1 MKKKILVTVIFLI
14 TALSMLMCGC
24 ERKHGEFYTL
34 EEAYNN
40 GLLTKENLEEIAYY
54 VNDQLKYPEELD
66 SKVEK
71 KIKNDMAYDFRH
83 RTDHAVKEAKAEGFM
98 IFAFYG
104 EYSGSYIVRI
114 RDIYIM
120 TTAYIPH
127 NYEEVGGVD
136 FYYTGH
142 YRIKIWKDN

>member
-54 VNDQLKYPEELD
+54 INENLNYPKALNRIT
-66 SKVEK
+66 EK
-71 KIKNDMAYDFRH
+71 KIKNGMAY
-83 RTDHAVKEAKAEGFM
+83 
-98 IFAFYG
+98 
-104 EYSGSYIVRI
+104 
-114 RDIYIM
+114 
-120 TTAYIPH
+120 
-127 NYEEVGGVD
+127 
-136 FYYTGH
+136 
-142 YRIKIWKDN
+142 KIS